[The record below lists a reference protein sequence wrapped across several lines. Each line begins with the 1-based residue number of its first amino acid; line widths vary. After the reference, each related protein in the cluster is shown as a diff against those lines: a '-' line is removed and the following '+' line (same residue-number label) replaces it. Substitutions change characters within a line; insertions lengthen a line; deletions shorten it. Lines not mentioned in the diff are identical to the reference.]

1 MTRLKISLRYFLV
14 LLLITGLNSTASAAN
29 LAPVPAA
36 SVDAIT
42 PSELRM
48 HLEFLASPELGGR
61 YTLAP
66 NFPLVARYLAAHLE
80 SYGFHGA
87 GDQGDFLQHFVVISS
102 KPDVQNTSLS
112 VTNQGQTSD
121 YGFGDVYPLES
132 GEGKVEGQIVFVG
145 YGIAAPEQN
154 HDDYAKLDVKGKIVL
169 MSSSTPAG
177 ADRSTLR
184 RDESGVNAAADH
196 GAAGVLE
203 IPSLR
208 RSEFM
213 KRKDFRERAAS
224 RETVRL
230 AQDSDPKFPAIL
242 LSPDL
247 AQKLVNA
254 LGLHWSDIEE
264 AEEQGTPLRPKA
276 TEASARIS
284 LVQREREVTTQNVV
298 GVLTGTDP
306 VLKNEYIAFSAHY
319 DHLQTNDRGEVYLG
333 ADDDGSG
340 TTAVLAI
347 AHAMAM
353 DPPKRSVL
361 VIFHAGEELGLLG
374 SEYNADYAPA
384 VPLDHM
390 VADLNIDMIGR
401 SKPAGD
407 HNRLDEHLS
416 DANTIYLVGS
426 NRISKELHR
435 ISEETN
441 ADYQRLKLD
450 YYYNDPANPERI
462 YYRSDHWN
470 YAKHNVPVI
479 FYFDG
484 THVDY
489 HKPTDTID
497 KIDFGK
503 LTKVTRLVFETGW
516 RLGNLDH
523 ELAKNAK

>member
-1 MTRLKISLRYFLV
+1 MTRLKISLRPFLA
-14 LLLITGLNSTASAAN
+14 LFLIVGLSAAAAN

-36 SVDAIT
+36 SVDAIS
-42 PSELRM
+42 PGELRM

-87 GDQGDFLQHFVVISS
+87 GDQGDFLQHFAVISS

-112 VTNQGQTSD
+112 VTSQGATTD
-121 YGFGDVYPLES
+121 YSFGDIYPLES
-132 GEGKVEGQIVFVG
+132 GEGKSEGQIVFIG

-154 HDDYAKLDVKGKIVL
+154 HDDYANLDVKGKIVL
-169 MSSSTPAG
+169 LISATPTG
-177 ADRSTLR
+177 VDRSVLKR
-184 RDESGVNAAADH
+184 NESGVNAAVDH

-208 RSEFM
+208 MSEFM
-213 KRKDFRERAAS
+213 KRKDFRDRSAA
-224 RETVRL
+224 RENVRL
-230 AQDSDPKFPAIL
+230 AKDSDSRFPAVL
-242 LSPDL
+242 LSPSV
-247 AQKLVNA
+247 AEKLVTA
-254 LGLHWSDIEE
+254 LGLHWSEIED
-264 AEEQGTPLRPKA
+264 AEEHGTPLRTKA
-276 TEASARIS
+276 TQASAHIS
-284 LVQREREVTTQNVV
+284 VVQREREITTQNVV
-298 GVLTGTDP
+298 GVLAGTDP

-319 DHLQTNDRGEVYLG
+319 DHLQTSDRGEVYPG

-384 VPLDHM
+384 VPLERM

-426 NRISKELHR
+426 DRISKELHH

-441 ADYQRLKLD
+441 ADYQKLKLD

-489 HKPTDTID
+489 HKPTDTVD
-497 KIDFGK
+497 KIDFDK